1 MFSLHSNGQDSGVD
15 FLSSRELYETS
26 PDSFDSQTRKI
37 SHQSLC
43 PRHAKEHH
51 LSLKHNK
58 TNLLTATNKMDISN
72 TDSR

>member
-26 PDSFDSQTRKI
+26 PDSFDSQARKGA
-37 SHQSLC
+37 HQSFC
-43 PRHAKEHH
+43 PRHAKEH
-51 LSLKHNK
+51 LTLKQNK
-58 TNLLTATNKMDISN
+58 TNLIKAISKMDISN

>member
-26 PDSFDSQTRKI
+26 PDSFDSQARKAT
-37 SHQSLC
+37 HQSLC
-43 PRHAKEHH
+43 PRHAKEHGVT
-51 LSLKHNK
+51 LKHKKPNLIT
-58 TNLLTATNKMDISN
+58 TNSKMDISN